1 MTAEGGG
8 VSYDSKAGGLDV
20 RMMLRCGCCQSGNN
34 QHITLTIT
42 KCVLMHACVYVCER
56 VYV

>member
-34 QHITLTIT
+34 QHIT